1 MGDLQKTILNLGRN
15 NIYGIF
21 LNSRADLL
29 SFLDSQIPDGAVVG
43 IGDSVTL
50 ETCGV
55 YDYLRNRDLVFLD
68 KYAQGQSRSQKREL
82 YLKNFGADFFL
93 SSVNAI
99 SSEGKIYNLDG
110 NGSRV
115 APIIYG
121 PKRVFL
127 ICGINK
133 VVETEEQA
141 FERIRTI
148 AAPLDAQRLQKKTP
162 CCVTGKC
169 VDCKSPDKI
178 CNYHTIIQG
187 QFDRERIKVVFINE
201 ELGY

>member
-15 NIYGIF
+15 NIDGIF
-21 LNSRADLL
+21 LSSRDDLFI
-29 SFLDSQIPDGAVVG
+29 FLDNQIANGSVVG
-43 IGDSVTL
+43 VGDSMTL

-55 YDYLRNRDLVFLD
+55 YEYLRNRNLFFLD
-68 KYAQGQSRSQKREL
+68 KYSPGQSRTQKREL
-82 YLKNFGADFFL
+82 YLKNFDADFFL

-121 PKRVFL
+121 PRKVFL

-133 VVETEEQA
+133 IVETEEQA
-141 FERIRTI
+141 FERIGTI
-148 AAPLDAQRLQKKTP
+148 AAPLDAKRLQKKTP
-162 CCVTGKC
+162 CYFTGKC
-169 VDCKSPDKI
+169 SACKSPDKI
-178 CNYHTIIQG
+178 CNYYTIIQG
-187 QFDRERIKVVFINE
+187 QFDRERIKVIFINE

>member
-1 MGDLQKTILNLGRN
+1 MGDLQKTIQNLGRN
-15 NIYGIF
+15 NIDGVS
-21 LNSRADLL
+21 LNSSADLL
-29 SFLDSQIPDGAVVG
+29 GFLDCQIPDGAVVG
-43 IGDSVTL
+43 VGDSITL
-50 ETCGV
+50 ESCGV
-55 YDYLRNRDLVFLD
+55 YQYLRNRNLVFLD
-68 KYAQGQSRSQKREL
+68 KYSKDLSRLQKREL
-82 YLKNFGADFFL
+82 YLKNFDADFFL

-115 APIIYG
+115 APMIYG
-121 PKRVFL
+121 PKKVLL

-133 VVETEEQA
+133 IVETEEQA

-148 AAPLDAQRLQKKTP
+148 AAPLDAKRLQKKTP
-162 CCVTGKC
+162 CSITGKC
-169 VDCKSPDKI
+169 SDCKSPDKI